1 MRLHA
6 RVRLT
11 AEHVIVDSSALPRFG
26 ISLCEPMLGRVYR
39 QRHDRAYAGDP
50 DAIVIRLQVTGE
62 PIQLLGPFVHQE
74 GMAIAT
80 AIELAR
86 GTVLLAM
93 PGFSARVSDDET
105 QIRIAFGGWDMPI
118 PTAVLLEAH
127 VRAEM
132 PQVERSIPTRIPL
145 DASTR
150 IVEFVF
156 LGGAPWALGP
166 LPVADAETL
175 VAEFARWRAARP
187 IDPQPIVVEAS
198 ELFANPTRWHRRRVA
213 VVAPWEYGLE
223 RSWFGPAWLDVPPH
237 APVSEGSYRVR
248 AIGTWIFPRVD
259 GDGYGHMGCS
269 PGELQA
275 ESIEI
280 LETFG
285 RQKRDGLT
293 GLHVKAAAGSE
304 LERVRGQA
312 PVAVAMLDLDRF
324 KRLNDTHGHQV
335 GDEVLRALAAAM
347 TNVLRSTD
355 IIIRWRA
362 DELVAI
368 MPATPIDQAR
378 MYLERARVA
387 ISKLPPGGITA
398 SVGLVT
404 LADGESSSALYQR
417 LDQTLYDA
425 QRQGRDQIVVG

>member
-1 MRLHA
+1 MKLHA
-6 RVRLT
+6 RVRMT
-11 AEHVIVDSSALPRFG
+11 SEHVIVDSSTLPRFA
-26 ISLCEPMLGRVYR
+26 IALCEPMLGRVYQ

-50 DAIVIRLQVTGE
+50 DAIVIRLQVHGE
-62 PIQLLGPFVHQE
+62 PVRLLGPFVHEE

-86 GTVLLAM
+86 GTVLLAW
-93 PGFSARVSDDET
+93 PGFSVRVSDDQT
-105 QIRIAFGGWDMPI
+105 QLRVAFGGWDMPI
-118 PTAVLLEAH
+118 PTAVLVEA
-127 VRAEM
+127 RCAREM
-132 PQVERSIPTRIPL
+132 PEVERSIPTGIPL

-150 IVEFVF
+150 VVEFAF
-156 LGGAPWALGP
+156 LGGTAWALGP
-166 LPVADAETL
+166 LPAAEASVL
-175 VAEFARWRAARP
+175 VAELARWRASRP
-187 IDPQPIVVEAS
+187 IDHQPIPVDAA
-198 ELFANPTRWHRRRVA
+198 ELFANPTRWHGRRVS

-223 RSWFGPAWLDVPPH
+223 RSWFGPAWLEVPPH

-280 LETFG
+280 LEAFG
-285 RQKRDGLT
+285 RPKRDGLT
-293 GLHVKAAAGSE
+293 GLLVKAAAGSE

-312 PVAVAMLDLDRF
+312 PVAVAMLDLDHF
-324 KRLNDTHGHQV
+324 KRFNDTHGHQV
-335 GDEVLRALAAAM
+335 GDEVLRAFAAAM
-347 TNVLRSTD
+347 TSTLRSTD

-368 MPATPIDQAR
+368 MPATPIEQAR
-378 MYLERARVA
+378 VDLERARIAIAA
-387 ISKLPPGGITA
+387 ISPGLTA
-398 SVGLVT
+398 SIGLVT

-417 LDQTLYDA
+417 LDQTLYTA
-425 QRQGRDQIVVG
+425 QRQGRDRIVG